1 MALVVLLDGIVALWS
16 LVEAMIEN
24 DLIRANAAVEVSS
37 QNILAPREFCV
48 KTGIVWP
55 FLGHSSCGMPAHDE
69 SSES

>member
-37 QNILAPREFCV
+37 QNILAPREQFCV
-48 KTGIVWP
+48 KTGIVW
-55 FLGHSSCGMPAHDE
+55 HHAST
-69 SSES
+69 

>member
-48 KTGIVWP
+48 KTGI
-55 FLGHSSCGMPAHDE
+55 L
-69 SSES
+69 